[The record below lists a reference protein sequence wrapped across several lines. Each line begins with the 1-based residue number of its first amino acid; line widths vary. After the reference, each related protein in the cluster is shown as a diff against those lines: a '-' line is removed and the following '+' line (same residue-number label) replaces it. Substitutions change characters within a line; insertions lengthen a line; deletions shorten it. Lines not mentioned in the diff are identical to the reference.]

1 MAKIMVSGFC
11 VFCGS
16 EYRFKADVA
25 DLEKYD
31 DGALAQV
38 AFPSPKY
45 SAEDREFMISSICPH
60 CQASIFGG
68 DDEQI

>member
-1 MAKIMVSGFC
+1 MTKIKVSGFC

-16 EYRFKADVA
+16 EYRVEVESA

-31 DGALAQV
+31 GGALAQV

-45 SAEDREFMISSICPH
+45 SVEDREFLISSICPH
-60 CQASIFGG
+60 CQSKIFG
-68 DDEQI
+68 

>member
-1 MAKIMVSGFC
+1 MAKIKVSGFC

-16 EYRFKADVA
+16 EYRVEVEPA

-31 DGALAQV
+31 SGALAQE

-45 SAEDREFMISSICPH
+45 SIEDREFMISQICPN
-60 CQASIFGG
+60 CQSKIFG
-68 DDEQI
+68 